1 MTAEASVPR
10 GKQTGRGGRRYAQRF
25 TPFAVWCS
33 AIVAVLWLLPAAVR
47 TGGIIGLVDAPRT
60 AVVVPVAGTLVAV
73 AAGRHQRVEAGQVVG
88 RLSDD
93 DLRLRLAAARCEL
106 ERLRADLRE
115 REAEVAHAGSL
126 DDARRK
132 LDMGTELRR
141 RTSEVEGARLD
152 ELETQAEIAEARV
165 RLRGL
170 AVEVDRQTTLEK
182 QGIAAD
188 AALVRVR
195 TDQDAL
201 EKRITELE
209 GILVERRAR
218 VVSARQRQD
227 EFAAVEGVGLPLD
240 VLLEPMRWRLKA
252 QETEIER
259 IALDGRKLDLVAP
272 VGGSVEAVHFTTGQW
287 VASGATL
294 LTIVDGEARR
304 IVAYVPEAVRAR
316 VPVASSVHV
325 VRDAVPGRRPA
336 VVLSMSPAVVLM
348 PQRLWRDPRQE
359 EWAWEI
365 VLASGG
371 DEAPGE
377 RVRVLPLQ

>member
-1 MTAEASVPR
+1 MTEAAIPR
-10 GKQTGRGGRRYAQRF
+10 GKQTGFGSRRYVQRF
-25 TPFAVWCS
+25 TPFAVWCG

-60 AVVVPVAGTLVAV
+60 AVVVPVAGTLVAM
-73 AAGRHQRVEAGQVVG
+73 AADRHQRVEAGQVVG

-115 REAEVAHAGSL
+115 REVEVTHAGTL

-132 LDMGTELRR
+132 LDMATELRR

-170 AVEVDRQTTLEK
+170 AVEVDRQTTLER

-201 EKRITELE
+201 EKRISELE

-227 EFAAVEGVGLPLD
+227 EFAAVEGVGLQLD

-272 VGGSVEAVHFTTGQW
+272 VAGSVEAVHFTTGQW

-294 LTIVDGEARR
+294 LTIVDSEARR
-304 IVAYVPEAVRAR
+304 IVAYVPETVRAR
-316 VPVASSVHV
+316 VPVASTVHV

>member
-1 MTAEASVPR
+1 MTDAVIPR
-10 GKQTGRGGRRYAQRF
+10 GRQMGFGSRRYVQRF
-25 TPFAVWCS
+25 TPLAVWCS
-33 AIVAVLWLLPAAVR
+33 AIVVVLWLLPAAAR
-47 TGGIIGLVDAPRT
+47 TGGIVGLVDAPRT

-73 AAGRHQRVEAGQVVG
+73 AADRHQRVEAGQVVG

-115 REAEVAHAGSL
+115 REVEVTHAGTL

-132 LDMGTELRR
+132 LDMATELRR

-218 VVSARQRQD
+218 VVSARHRQD

-272 VGGSVEAVHFTTGQW
+272 VAGSVEAVHFTTGQW

-294 LTIVDGEARR
+294 LTIVDSEARR
-304 IVAYVPEAVRAR
+304 VVAYVPEAVRAR